1 MFRSVRGRFPRAT
14 PLVVAF
20 LLLGLMGCG
29 LREPQTGSL
38 SGRVFNTRG
47 EIVENA
53 KVYSL
58 FNEVE
63 QVYTANDGS
72 FYLSELPSGRNTIVI
87 THSKYRVESR
97 IVEIPAGTHVSF
109 EEIKLD
115 WATSSQQ
122 LSALVIERTASTTA
136 DISWQTYKPAATTL
150 EWGLTQAY
158 GNEYVEREAVTDHRY
173 TITGLTP
180 DTVYH
185 VRAKLFDDNNNAWFT
200 YDMPFKTTQGP
211 IPAPPSNLRILPLTA
226 FGVINLE
233 WDLSTS
239 TAVVGYRVWRREK
252 DGDWVKL
259 TTDLLDRTTKTYT
272 DVDTIGGHFYEYAVD
287 AWSLESAVSPRT
299 YSRRVFMP
307 GYVNDLVTLTASD
320 SPILLEADLIVGLA
334 GNLLVEPG
342 VEFRTSARDAFSLG
356 TDRNRVEILVQG
368 RVTLGGT
375 STNPVRFTPAD
386 SSGGRTHWAGIVL
399 QNGGTGFSEIGHVQL
414 SGCTPYAIWAK
425 GTTPN
430 IHDVS
435 VRYAQGGMYFEDIRA
450 LPSLT
455 GCQFD
460 DIASAALTVVNCRR
474 FDVRKTEIR
483 QAAIGMVFQAGSTD
497 DYVTVRECRIEALQE
512 GIRGAFQRSVL
523 ANLLILAPEGI
534 GVRVLSVPL
543 AQNNVDHVTVD
554 AEIGIQLDN
563 GWPAIENS
571 IIVNTLQ
578 NGTVGIKSLTAGNPQ
593 FPYNNV
599 FGFTNA
605 YENCSGGTGARNEQP
620 AFIGGN
626 PYSYELQLTSM
637 LKRTDQY
644 GQEMGRYG
652 QSYY

>member
-1 MFRSVRGRFPRAT
+1 MMFRSAVIRRFRAA

-38 SGRVFNTRG
+38 SGRVFNVKG

-63 QVYTANDGS
+63 QVYTGNDGS

-87 THSKYRVESR
+87 THPTYRIESR
-97 IVEIPAGTHVSF
+97 VVEIPPSTNVAYD
-109 EEIKLD
+109 EIKLD

-136 DISWQTYKPAATTL
+136 DISWKTYKPATTIL
-150 EWGLTQAY
+150 EWGLTQSY
-158 GNEYVEREAVTDHRY
+158 GNTYTEREAVTDHRY
-173 TITGLTP
+173 TITGLAP

-185 VRAKLFDDNNNAWFT
+185 VRAKLFDDNNNAWFS

-211 IPAPPSNLRILPLTA
+211 IPAAPVDVRIQPLAA
-226 FGVINLE
+226 FGVVDLE

-252 DGDWVKL
+252 DTDWTLL
-259 TTDLLDRTTKTYT
+259 TTDLLDRNTRTYA
-272 DVDTIGGHFYEYAVD
+272 DVGARGGRFYEYAVE
-287 AWSLESAVSPRT
+287 AWSLESAVSPRV

-307 GYVNDLVTLTASD
+307 GYINDLVTLTASD
-320 SPILLEADLIVGLA
+320 SPVLLEADLIVGLA
-334 GNLLVEPG
+334 GNLQVGPG
-342 VEFRTSARDAFSLG
+342 VEFRVAASDAFSLG
-356 TDRNRVEILVQG
+356 TDRTRVEMLVQG
-368 RVTLGGT
+368 RVTLAGT
-375 STNPVRFTPAD
+375 AADPVRFTPAD

-399 QNGGTGFSEIGHVQL
+399 QNGGTGFSEIGFVQL
-414 SGCTPYAIWAK
+414 SGCTPYALWAK

-430 IHDVS
+430 LHDIS

-450 LPSLT
+450 LPTLT
-455 GCQFD
+455 GCRFD
-460 DIASAALTVVNCRR
+460 DIASSALTVVNCRR
-474 FDVRKTEIR
+474 FDVRDAEITEST
-483 QAAIGMVFQAGSTD
+483 IGMVFQAGTTE

-523 ANLLILAPEGI
+523 KNLLILVPDGI
-534 GVRVLSVPL
+534 GIRVQSVPL
-543 AQNNVDHVTVD
+543 SQNYIDHVTVD
-554 AEIGIQLDN
+554 ADVGIQLEN
-563 GWPAIENS
+563 GVPLIENS

-578 NGTVGIKSLTAGNPQ
+578 EGTVGVRSLTAGNPQ
-593 FPYNNV
+593 FDYINV
-599 FGFTNA
+599 FGFA
-605 YENCSGGTGARNEQP
+605 APYENGSGGVGARTEQP
-620 AFIGGN
+620 AFLGGN
-626 PYSYELQLTSM
+626 PYNYELQLTSM
-637 LKRTDQY
+637 LKRTDRY
-644 GQEMGRYG
+644 GQE
-652 QSYY
+652 